1 MKAFAPSAVRA
12 IPALVAGLLAAAPL
26 AQAAGFQLSEQSVV
40 GLGRAHAGAG
50 VVGDDLSAVFY
61 NPAGMTLI
69 EGTQIQGGFTYAE
82 IDAPFE
88 GKGGFLP
95 RARAAITVAPRPKS
109 SPMPTWCI
117 N

>member
-88 GKGGFLP
+88 GKGGFP
-95 RARAAITVAPRPKS
+95 CRAPGQR
-109 SPMPTWCI
+109 
-117 N
+117 